1 MSVTEVHEALGEFEF
16 EFLGNVPR
24 EILDTIQYFGH
35 VAFIP
40 ARLDPKQYGDN
51 TLAAARY
58 VGVVRRIKIADDG
71 RTNLVEDDIQV
82 SGVSMEF
89 WLGDEDGKGPVI
101 EAETLFNNNTFS
113 SVMTTLCPN
122 SLQIGTIHSV
132 LGSYSGRHQYETPR
146 SAIQYVCETISSSA
160 SPVGY
165 RVTNTGTLDA
175 GYESD
180 LFVTNPTCLIIKK
193 GISQGEDMTLRALQT
208 TVDLDQ
214 DMEDFTTRVVM
225 IAEESEE
232 QLATGSADIATVSPG
247 TNIFKDLYGNPLKL
261 TRLVSESDTI
271 DSNADTRAEVALR
284 TYLDPHRQLTLAADD
299 YDVHG
304 SFETGDYVWVYDPDT
319 NLVDTANELYVRGLR
334 INPIK
339 LRVTQTNWPVTE
351 GYTVAFRDANGVWT
365 DLSDYIHWEED
376 QPSQITIG
384 DFERNLT
391 SSGESVA
398 ARVSSFVQ
406 PDTSIPDAPTWTT
419 GSFTTSNY
427 LDGNGFSTAAI
438 TVVWSVPINQ
448 DSSIVTDGDHYEIN
462 YRVQGQTDW
471 SILNVA
477 WGTNSLRVSGLA
489 VATNYE
495 FRVRGI
501 DKSNNLGTFSST
513 TTVLSSEDT
522 SAPSTPAAPTVA
534 ASTIAIQVTHT
545 LGKSSGGTYNLEA
558 DLAALEVHLGTSSGF
573 TASSGTYVGSMRANQ
588 GMMDAQV
595 PAVETFQVSSTAA
608 VFFKVIAVD
617 TSGNKSA
624 ASNPAN
630 TTALLVDDAHI
641 SDLTVTKLTAGTI
654 STNWLLGANIQTA
667 ASGQRVV
674 LNQSGIH
681 AYNSSGT
688 ELVTIDAATGL
699 FTLKTGSSGERMQLD
714 ATGIK
719 TFDST
724 GELSSFLA
732 SSPAAASGDYLSF
745 RDNMGATVASISAIG
760 IGSFASVFADDG
772 LYVDG
777 QEIRDLLDERP
788 RGIIAMS
795 LMSTDSS
802 DTTAAGAAG
811 EKIWNRIK
819 IPNYDINRQYK
830 ICYICNIDVAD
841 TPAPTPTYVGTEA
854 RYAWDTPP
862 TSSSTQLFSQQ
873 WGGRSTT
880 TRTDAN
886 VSGNH
891 AFSFTSAGGTD
902 LYIGFFVFG
911 ETTGIK
917 VGGASFARVWIE
929 DIGPALSYDSFD
941 PTANSGSGSNPA
953 QTYTKTYSCT
963 WSGNYNGSGTRLTTN
978 NDVFQGQYD
987 ATNGNQKSMI
997 GFDYT
1002 TIASDLTGA
1011 TITKVQLTMTD
1022 KHWYYNDGGTAIVGT
1037 HNQAVSSAPSTWS
1050 GTSSINTYASWP
1062 KGGTLAVVLN
1072 NSIGTAIQAGTAK
1085 GIVLGP
1091 GTSTNKLYYGYF
1103 AGQNST
1109 SRPKLT
1115 ITYSK

>member
-16 EFLGNVPR
+16 EFLGSVPR

-71 RTNLVEDDIQV
+71 RTNLIEDDIQV

-101 EAETLFNNNTFS
+101 ETETLFDTDTFS
-113 SVMTTLCPN
+113 TVITDLCPTA
-122 SLQIGTIHSV
+122 LQIGTIHTV
-132 LGSYSGRHQYETPR
+132 AGSYSGRHQYETPR

-160 SPVGY
+160 APVGY
-165 RVTNTGTLDA
+165 RVTNTGKLNA

-180 LFVTNPTCLIIKK
+180 LFVTNPTCIIIKK

-319 NLVDTANELYVRGLR
+319 NLVDTANEIYVRGLR

-391 SSGESVA
+391 DSGESVS

-406 PDTSIPDAPTWTT
+406 PDTSIPAAPTWTT

-448 DSSIVTDGDHYEIN
+448 DSSVITDGDHYEVN

-477 WGTNSLRVSGLA
+477 WGTNSLRVGGLA

-522 SAPSTPAAPTVA
+522 TAPSTPAAPTVA

-558 DLAALEVHLGTSSGF
+558 DLAALEVHQGTSSGF

-595 PAVETFQVSSTAA
+595 PAVETFQVSSTSA

-624 ASNPAN
+624 ASTAAT

-641 SDLTVTKLTAGTI
+641 SNLTVTKILAGTI

-667 ASGQRVV
+667 ASGQRVA
-674 LNQSGIH
+674 LNSTGLHGYDSGG
-681 AYNSSGT
+681 NEVVTVSSSGSFSLRT
-688 ELVTIDAATGL
+688 AN
-699 FTLKTGSSGERMQLD
+699 SGNRMEM
-714 ATGIK
+714 
-719 TFDST
+719 DST
-724 GELSSFLA
+724 GLKTYDSNGDLSSYLA
-732 SSPAAASGDYLSF
+732 SDPSASGDYLSF
-745 RDNMGATVASISAIG
+745 RDSSGAILAAVTSTGV
-760 IGSFASVFADDG
+760 GSFTSVYADTG
-772 LYVDG
+772 LYIDG
-777 QEIRDLLDERP
+777 MEIRDLLDQRP

-795 LMSTDSS
+795 LMSTTS
-802 DTTAAGAAG
+802 DTTSGAGSGG

-819 IPNYDINRQYK
+819 IPDYDITRQYK
-830 ICYICNIDVAD
+830 ICYMVNLDVAL
-841 TPAPTPTYVGTEA
+841 TAPTYVGTEA
-854 RYAWDTPP
+854 RYDWDTPP

-873 WGGRSTT
+873 WGGRSTSA
-880 TRTDAN
+880 TDAN

-891 AFSFTSAGGTD
+891 AFSFSTAGGTD
-902 LYIGFFVFG
+902 LHIGFFVFASLAG
-911 ETTGIK
+911 
-917 VGGASFARVWIE
+917 VSAGGVNFARVWVE
-929 DIGPALSYDSFD
+929 DIGPAFDYDNFD
-941 PTANSGSGSNPA
+941 PTATGGSGANPG
-953 QTYTKTYSCT
+953 QSYTKSYNTT
-963 WSGNYNGSGTRLTTN
+963 WTGRYNGSGSLLNAN
-978 NDVFQGQYD
+978 NDVYQGQYD
-987 ATNGNQKSMI
+987 SNNGNQKSML
-997 GFDYT
+997 GFNFSA
-1002 TIASDLTGA
+1002 IQSDLSGA
-1011 TITKVQLTMTD
+1011 TVTGVTLTLTN
-1022 KHWYYNDGGTAIVGT
+1022 KHWYNNAGGTAVIGT
-1037 HNQAVSSAPSTWS
+1037 HNSSASSAPGTFASTSLDLAEFSEWPLGATWAVTLDPVDF
-1050 GTSSINTYASWP
+1050 GTPLKNNTI
-1062 KGGTLAVVLN
+1062 KGL
-1072 NSIGTAIQAGTAK
+1072 
-1085 GIVLGP
+1085 VLGP
-1091 GTSTNKLYYGYF
+1091 GAGGSTSHEYYGYF

-1109 SRPKLT
+1109 SSKPKLT
-1115 ITYSK
+1115 ITYKK

>member
-16 EFLGNVPR
+16 EFVGSVPR

-40 ARLDPKQYGDN
+40 ARLDPRQYGDN

-71 RTNLVEDDIQV
+71 RTNLIEDDIRV

-101 EAETLFNNNTFS
+101 ENEVLFDNDTFS
-113 SVMTTLCPN
+113 SVITDLCPT
-122 SLQIGTIHSV
+122 SLQIGTIHTV
-132 LGSYSGRHQYETPR
+132 AGSYSGRHQYETPR
-146 SAIQYVCETISSSA
+146 SAIQYVCQTISSSA
-160 SPVGY
+160 APVGY
-165 RVTNTGTLDA
+165 RVTNTGKLNA

-180 LFVTNPTCLIIKK
+180 LFITNPTCLIIKK
-193 GISQGEDMTLRALQT
+193 GISQGEDLTLRALQT

-225 IAEESEE
+225 IAEASDE
-232 QLATGSADIATVSPG
+232 QLATGSADIATVAPG
-247 TNIFKDLYGNPLKL
+247 VNVYKDLYGNSLKL

-319 NLVDTANELYVRGLR
+319 GLVDTTNEIYVRGLR

-351 GYTVAFRDANGVWT
+351 GYTVAFRDANGNWT

-391 SSGESVA
+391 SSGESVS

-406 PDTSIPDAPTWTT
+406 PDSSIPAAPTWTT

-438 TVVWSVPINQ
+438 TVVWSVPVNQ
-448 DSSIVTDGDHYEIN
+448 DASVITDGDHYEVN

-477 WGTNSLRVSGLA
+477 WGTNSLRVGGLA

-522 SAPSTPAAPTVA
+522 TAPSTPAAPAVA

-558 DLAALEVHLGTSSGF
+558 DLAALEVHMGTSSGF

-595 PAVETFQVSSTAA
+595 PAVETFQVASTAA

-624 ASNPAN
+624 ASTAAT

-641 SDLTVTKLTAGTI
+641 SNLTVTKILAGTI
-654 STNWLLGANIQTA
+654 STDWLLGANIQTA
-667 ASGQRVV
+667 ATGQRVA
-674 LNQSGIH
+674 L
-681 AYNSSGT
+681 NSSGLHGYDSGGN
-688 ELVTIDAATGL
+688 EVVTISSSGSFSLRTSNSGARMEMTAAG
-699 FTLKTGSSGERMQLD
+699 LKTYDSSGD
-714 ATGIK
+714 
-719 TFDST
+719 
-724 GELSSFLA
+724 LSSYLA
-732 SSPAAASGDYLSF
+732 SDPSTASGDYLSF
-745 RDNMGATVASISAIG
+745 RDSSGAIIAAVNSMGVGTFSA
-760 IGSFASVFADDG
+760 VYADSG

-777 QEIRDLLDERP
+777 VEIRDLLDLKP

-795 LMSTDSS
+795 LMSTTSAT
-802 DTTAAGAAG
+802 TTAAGQAG

-819 IPNYDINRQYK
+819 IPNFDVTRQYK
-830 ICYICNIDVAD
+830 VCYDVNLDVAS
-841 TPAPTPTYVGTEA
+841 TTPTYVGTEA
-854 RYAWDTPP
+854 RYAWDTPA
-862 TSSSTQLFSQQ
+862 TSSDTQLFSQQ
-873 WGGRSTT
+873 WGGRGSSP
-880 TRTDAN
+880 TDAN
-886 VSGNH
+886 TSGNH
-891 AFSFTSAGGTD
+891 AFTFTTTSGGTD
-902 LYIGFFVFG
+902 LHIGFFVFASLAG
-911 ETTGIK
+911 
-917 VGGASFARVWIE
+917 VSAGGVTYARVWVE
-929 DIGPALSYDSFD
+929 DIGPAFDYDNFD
-941 PTANSGSGSNPA
+941 PTATGGSGADPGQS
-953 QTYTKTYSCT
+953 YTKSYNTT
-963 WSGNYNGSGTRLTTN
+963 WTGRYNGSGSLLNANT
-978 NDVFQGQYD
+978 DIYQGQYD
-987 ATNGNQKSMI
+987 GTNGNQKSML
-997 GFDYT
+997 GFNYPA
-1002 TIASDLTGA
+1002 IVADLAGA
-1011 TITKVQLTMTD
+1011 TVVSVTLTLTN
-1022 KHWYYNDGGTAIVGT
+1022 KHWYNNAGGTAVIGT
-1037 HNQAVSSAPSTWS
+1037 HNVTNVSAPSTFSSAS
-1050 GTSSINTYASWP
+1050 GDLAEFSEWP
-1062 KGGTLAVVLN
+1062 LGATWAVTLDPTDF
-1072 NSIGTAIQAGTAK
+1072 GTALKNSTIK
-1085 GIVLGP
+1085 GLIIGP
-1091 GTSTNKLYYGYF
+1091 GPSTSHEYYGYF
-1103 AGQNST
+1103 AGQNSST
-1109 SRPKLT
+1109 SKPKLT
-1115 ITYSK
+1115 IVYKK